1 MAQQT
6 AIMSTENE
14 DIELISLLQRCRVG
28 MSLEERVEVCRE
40 LLVLIKNGRIRDVDR
55 FPIETY
61 TLVINSICVS
71 WEQGKEELRDAAQE
85 VFMGIVD
92 IPEFENDVAEEFVD
106 NGFLLELCGRFQVG
120 LVEEK
125 GFLRDSLHWAYSS
138 FPPKRAL
145 LRQQMGSSL
154 QHFARSP
161 NRKFHV
167 AEMLQVLREII
178 KGFPMKLTE
187 VRNNSWNIATF

>member
-1 MAQQT
+1 
-6 AIMSTENE
+6 MSTENE
-14 DIELISLLQRCRVG
+14 DFELISLLQRCKVE
-28 MSLEERVEVCRE
+28 MSLEDRVEVCRE

-55 FPIETY
+55 LPIETY
-61 TLVINSICVS
+61 TLVINSIRVG

-92 IPEFENDVAEEFVD
+92 IPEFENDIAEEFVND
-106 NGFLLELCGRFQVG
+106 GFLLELCNRFQVG

-125 GFLRDSLHWAYSS
+125 GFLRDTLHWAYSS

-187 VRNNSWNIATF
+187 VCNS